1 MKPFLVFL
9 GVVFVLAILFGLVYL
24 CWDVGNII
32 ALMLLFMGLSTDLFV
47 SLKLIDKTLKHI

>member
-9 GVVFVLAILFGLVYL
+9 GVIFVLAILFGLVYL
-24 CWDVGNII
+24 FWDVGYII